1 MKVLKVIVGEVDTVE
16 EQYVVVN
23 LADQGLQ
30 TSSLFDSIHDFLRI
44 LTCPKDVSWRDPSAL
59 ADLLRS

>member
-30 TSSLFDSIHDFLRI
+30 ACSI
-44 LTCPKDVSWRDPSAL
+44 PSMI
-59 ADLLRS
+59 SCKS